1 MAAER
6 GCVLGDVFAPCEVLT
21 VPARLELAALLSV
34 PGRTPGVL
42 PADLAALPV
51 HRGVRLEVCDAIVR
65 GLGPGAVEQLSGR
78 RLRAILPAMAMADGA
93 FCSPGTPAR
102 LRGVMERNGATTWAQ
117 LGALTLAEIAG
128 WTGVGPRTAVDLIGV
143 VAGGILDRSEAP
155 TSRSA
160 EAVDDLATLG
170 GYEGDGAL
178 GAALE
183 RLRAAH
189 HPAEVRAAAGRL
201 LSGMGGGSRT
211 CLDRLDELLSAAG
224 DERARAVFEHRMVRQ
239 GPRPTQAELGAALGI
254 GTERVRQL
262 CRRAVDDVTGAFD
275 QAPGELRDLVASTA
289 EELGAAAPLEAVVE
303 LLARRDLPAMPDS
316 RSLLLLWLA
325 GPYATVEGHA
335 GWLATDPPALLTD
348 TTLVLLE
355 DGGVRPV
362 EHVLKELERLGLNHE
377 HTERWLAE
385 QPARLVDGLV
395 VSTRGSVSQVAER
408 ALSATG
414 RAMTV
419 PELATYTSGEG
430 AAGEAAGLRALLHRD
445 RGFVWV
451 GDDRFEL
458 GEWGGVDDATGD
470 AAVESRSVADRPADG
485 RLWLRVDVDDGV
497 LGGSVGPVPLP
508 FVEALGLGA
517 GDRRSYPTR
526 YGPVALSNAGSGPTR
541 GSIRPVALA
550 VGATVGDALVLGFHP
565 SQDDVVVTR
574 VPVQASAGSPGG

>member
-6 GCVLGDVFAPCEVLT
+6 GLVLGEVFAPCEVLT

-51 HRGVRLEVCDAIVR
+51 HRGVRLEVRDAIVR
-65 GLGPGAVEQLSGR
+65 GLGPDSVELLSGW
-78 RLRAILPAMAMADGA
+78 RLREILPAMGAAGGA
-93 FCSPGTPAR
+93 FRLPGTPAR
-102 LRGVMERNGATTWAQ
+102 LRGVIERNGATTWARI
-117 LGALTLAEIAG
+117 GELTLAEIAG

-143 VAGGILDRSEAP
+143 VAGGLLDRSEAP
-155 TSRSA
+155 PSRAA
-160 EAVDDLATLG
+160 EAMDDFATLC
-170 GYEGDGAL
+170 GYEGDRAL

-183 RLRAAH
+183 RLTAAH

-201 LSGMGGGSRT
+201 LSGLGGGSHT
-211 CLDRLDELLSAAG
+211 CLDRLDDLLAAAG
-224 DERARAVFEHRMVRQ
+224 DERARAVFEHRMVRP
-239 GPRPTQAELGAALGI
+239 GPRATQAELGAALGI

-262 CRRAVDDVTGAFD
+262 CRRAVDAVTGAFD
-275 QAPGELRDLVASTA
+275 QSPGELADLVAATA
-289 EELGAAAPLEAVVE
+289 EELGAAVPLEAVAE
-303 LLARRDLPAMPDS
+303 LLARRYLPPMPDS

-325 GPYATVEGHA
+325 GPYSAVEGHA
-335 GWLATDPPALLTD
+335 GWLATDPAALSTE

-362 EHVLKELERLGLNHE
+362 DHVIKELERLGLNHD
-377 HTERWLAE
+377 HTEGWLAE
-385 QPARLVDGLV
+385 QPVRLVEGLV
-395 VSTRGSVSQVAER
+395 VSTGGSVAQVAER

-419 PELATYTSGEG
+419 PELATYTSVEG
-430 AAGEAAGLRALLHRD
+430 AAGESAGLRALLHRD
-445 RGFVWV
+445 RRFVWV
-451 GDDRFEL
+451 GDDQFEL
-458 GEWGGVDDATGD
+458 AEWGGGDEATTD
-470 AAVESRSVADRPADG
+470 AAVEPRAASDRPADG
-485 RLWLRVDVDDGV
+485 RLWLRVDIDDGV
-497 LGGSVGPVPLP
+497 LSGSGGPVPLP

-526 YGPVALSNAGSGPTR
+526 YGPVALCNVGAGPRR
-541 GSIRPVALA
+541 GSVRPVALA

-574 VPVQASAGSPGG
+574 VPVQASTGSCGG

>member
-6 GCVLGDVFAPCEVLT
+6 GLVLGDVFAPYEVLT

-34 PGRTPGVL
+34 AGRTPGVL

-51 HRGVRLEVCDAIVR
+51 HRGVRCEVRDAIVR
-65 GLGPGAVEQLSGR
+65 GLGPGSVEQLSGR
-78 RLRAILPAMAMADGA
+78 RLREIHPAMAAAGGP
-93 FCSPGTPAR
+93 FPPSGTPAR
-102 LRGVMERNGATTWAQ
+102 LRGVIERNGATTWAR
-117 LGALTLAEIAG
+117 LAELTLAEIAG

-143 VAGGILDRSEAP
+143 VAGGLIDRSEAP
-155 TSRSA
+155 PSRPA
-160 EAVDDLATLG
+160 DAMDDIATLG
-170 GYEGDGAL
+170 GYDGAGPL

-183 RLRAAH
+183 RLTATQ

-201 LSGMGGGSRT
+201 LSGMGGGSHT
-211 CLDRLDELLSAAG
+211 FLDRLDDLLAAAG
-224 DERARAVFEHRMVRQ
+224 DERARAVFEHRMVRP
-239 GPRPTQAELGAALGI
+239 GPRPTQVELGAALGI

-262 CRRAVDDVTGAFD
+262 CRRAADAVTAAFD
-275 QAPGELRDLVASTA
+275 QTPGELADLVAATA
-289 EELGAAAPLEAVVE
+289 EELGAAVPLEAVAE
-303 LLARRDLPAMPDS
+303 LLAKRDLPPLPDS

-325 GPYATVEGHA
+325 GPYAAVEGHA
-335 GWLATDPPALLTD
+335 GWLATDPTALLTE

-355 DGGVRPV
+355 DGGVRPI
-362 EHVLKELERLGLNHE
+362 EHVIKELERLGLNHE

-385 QPARLVDGLV
+385 QPARLVEGLV
-395 VSTRGSVSQVAER
+395 VSTRGSVAQVAER

-419 PELATYTSGEG
+419 PELTTCTSVEAIPGG
-430 AAGEAAGLRALLHRD
+430 AAGLRALLHRD
-445 RGFVWV
+445 RRFVWV
-451 GDDRFEL
+451 GDDQFEL
-458 GEWGGVDDATGD
+458 AEWGGGEEAAGD
-470 AAVESRSVADRPADG
+470 PAVEPRAAADRPADG

-497 LGGSVGPVPLP
+497 LRGSVGPVPLP

-526 YGPVALSNAGSGPTR
+526 YGPVALCNVATGPTR

-550 VGATVGDALVLGFHP
+550 VGATIGDALVLGFHP

-574 VPVQASAGSPGG
+574 VPVQASAGPSGG